1 MSRLATVL
9 AHTVTVLTRARTRRA
24 IASLL
29 LAAPLGAWAQ
39 GVPDWYHVG
48 NSLEDLSLAG
58 LATGPVNRVWY
69 SADGGT
75 LYAAASGDTAAEGK
89 TFETSDFER
98 WSASA
103 ATAPA
108 PVDLS
113 SDGTNLP
120 ESGAR
125 LKGFNGQR
133 STMYAFGAFVYRSDS
148 GGASWDNVTGYQGR
162 SIIGNGVRDLAVSPR
177 DPNEVTA
184 STSAGVFRSMDGGK
198 SWSGL
203 NEGLPNLSALRLWA
217 LPSGDRGAQIEVP
230 GNMALEWQPGEKQAW
245 RPVAN
250 EDLSSEASARLALDA
265 TAFVQIGT
273 TVYRGTQ
280 DGRITVYDGTTAPL
294 QDARQNAGRIER
306 FWVDPKDSR
315 IALAVLGAR
324 PENAIAGVAAPHVL
338 HTVNGGASWDN
349 ITNDLPDAVVR
360 GIAVSQQGRA
370 IYVATDAGVYFT
382 RADASVLSL
391 PSHWQ
396 LITGLPQA
404 PVTDVRLDPGETQ
417 LWTAVQGYG
426 VYSTLAPHR
435 LDDPSVVST
444 ADLVARAAAPGSLMS
459 VRGAKLSSAQA
470 GGQDAPV
477 LATTDTESQIQI
489 PYSASGS
496 SISLSL
502 APLAGREI
510 GTLLPLA
517 ATSPGILVAVDGSP
531 FLRDANS
538 GTMLDASNPAH
549 PRGRIQI
556 LATGLGRVNPDWPA
570 GKPAPADDPP
580 TVAAPVTAYL
590 NGNPVQ
596 VTRQVLAPGYTGFY
610 LVEIEL
616 PKLVNYGPAQLS
628 IEAGGHASNPVRVY
642 IEP

>member
-9 AHTVTVLTRARTRRA
+9 SHAVTANLVATGLVTAA
-24 IASLL
+24 LL
-29 LAAPLGAWAQ
+29 LAVPLSAWAQ

-48 NSLEDLSLAG
+48 NSLEDLALAG
-58 LATGPVNRVWY
+58 LATGPVDRVWY

-75 LYAAASGDTAAEGK
+75 LYAAASGYTAAEGK

-98 WSASA
+98 WSASPA
-103 ATAPA
+103 AAPA
-108 PVDLS
+108 SVDLS
-113 SDGTNLP
+113 SDGTSLP

-162 SIIGNGVRDLAVSPR
+162 SIIGNVRDLAVSPR

-184 STSAGVFRSMDGGK
+184 STSAGVFRSLDGGK

-217 LPSGDRGAQIEVP
+217 LPSGDRGTQIEVP
-230 GNMALEWQPGEKQAW
+230 GNIALEWQPGEKQAW

-250 EDLSSEASARLALDA
+250 QDLANEASARLALGV
-265 TAFVQIGT
+265 TAFARIGT
-273 TVYRGTQ
+273 TVYEGAQ
-280 DGRITVYDGTTAPL
+280 DGRITVYDGTTAPVYYSP
-294 QDARQNAGRIER
+294 QNGGKVER
-306 FWVDPKDSR
+306 FWVDPKDPR

-324 PENAIAGVAAPHVL
+324 PDSAIPGVPAPHVL
-338 HTVNGGASWDN
+338 HTVNGGASWDES
-349 ITNDLPDAVVR
+349 ITSDLPDAAVH

-382 RADASVLSL
+382 RTDASVLSL
-391 PSHWQ
+391 PSQWQ

-417 LWTAVQGYG
+417 LWTAVQGFG

-435 LDDPSVVST
+435 LGDPGVVST

-489 PYSASGS
+489 PYNASGS
-496 SISLSL
+496 TISLSF

-538 GTMLDASNPAH
+538 GTILDASNPAH
-549 PRGRIQI
+549 SRARIQI